1 MHNSR
6 DFYLLR
12 LNEIYSDILSSEGI
26 EIVNDFFDEC
36 FTRELKFLSDF
47 LQVLENIHNREV
59 MKEE

>member
-12 LNEIYSDILSSEGI
+12 LNEIYSDILSFEGI
-26 EIVNDFFDEC
+26 EILNDFFDEC
-36 FTRELKFLSDF
+36 STRELKFLCDF
-47 LQVLENIHNREV
+47 LKVLENIHNKEV